1 MSQPPGYE
9 PQTPMPKRKTS
20 GIAIASLICGLASFV
35 CLANVLTGIP
45 AVITGHLALGRIRRA
60 AGALGGRGLAIAG
73 LILGYTSIVVMTVLL
88 VLFFTL
94 LVPAMKEEASKTACM
109 ANLKM
114 IGMVCQMYAA
124 DHDGAFPERLSQ
136 LYEAGLV
143 SSLDVFVC
151 PTTGAKIGSPQE
163 IDSKTSYEYRGA
175 GLDPRTLREPTYQ
188 VILACDKDGNHRRG
202 KNILYADGH
211 VESEGM
217 GGGSGSHGMDWD

>member
-9 PQTPMPKRKTS
+9 PRTPLPKRKTP
-20 GIAIASLICGLASFV
+20 GIAIASLICGILSWVCVGLLA
-35 CLANVLTGIP
+35 AIP
-45 AVITGHLALGRIRRA
+45 AVITGHMALGRIKRS
-60 AGALGGRGLAIAG
+60 AGALGGRGMAIAG
-73 LILGYTSIVVMTVLL
+73 LVLGYTSIVVMTVLIVL
-88 VLFFTL
+88 VFTL
-94 LVPAMKEEASKTACM
+94 VVPAIKEEASKTACM

-114 IGMVCQMYAA
+114 IGMACQMYAA

-151 PTTGAKIGSPQE
+151 PSTGAKIGSPQE

-175 GLDPRTLREPTYQ
+175 SLDPRTLREPTPQ
-188 VILACDKDGNHRRG
+188 VILACDKDGNHRGG

-217 GGGSGSHGMDWD
+217 GGESRSGGLDWD

>member
-9 PQTPMPKRKTS
+9 PRTPMPKKETP
-20 GIAIASLICGLASFV
+20 GIAIASLVCGILSWVCVGLLA
-35 CLANVLTGIP
+35 AIP
-45 AVITGHLALGRIRRA
+45 AVITGHLALGRIKRS

-73 LILGYTSIVVMTVLL
+73 LILGYTSIVALAVLL

-94 LVPAMKEEASKTACM
+94 VVPAIKEESSKADCM

-114 IGMVCQMYAA
+114 IGAACNAYAA
-124 DHDGAFPERLSQ
+124 EHNGAFPERLSQ

-143 SSLDVFVC
+143 PSLDGFVC
-151 PTTGAKIGSPQE
+151 PSTGAKIGSPQE

-175 GLDPRTLREPTYQ
+175 GLNLRTVREPSYQ
-188 VILACDKDGNHRRG
+188 AILACDKPGNHRRR
-202 KNILYADGH
+202 KNLLYADGH

-217 GGGSGSHGMDWD
+217 GGKSRGHGMDWD

>member
-1 MSQPPGYE
+1 MSQPPGYG
-9 PQTPMPKRKTS
+9 PRTPMPKKQTP
-20 GIAIASLICGLASFV
+20 GIAIASLICGILSWVCVGLLA
-35 CLANVLTGIP
+35 AIP
-45 AVITGHLALGRIRRA
+45 AVITGHMALGRIKRS

-73 LILGYTSIVVMTVLL
+73 LILGYTSIVALAVLL

-94 LVPAMKEEASKTACM
+94 VVPAIKEESSKADCM

-114 IGMVCQMYAA
+114 IGAACNAYAA
-124 DHDGAFPERLSQ
+124 EHNGAFPERLSQ

-143 SSLDVFVC
+143 PSLDGFVC
-151 PTTGAKIGSPQE
+151 PSTGAKIGSPQE

-175 GLDPRTLREPTYQ
+175 GLNLRTVREPSYQ
-188 VILACDKDGNHRRG
+188 VILACDKPGNHRRG

-217 GGGSGSHGMDWD
+217 EGASRGHGMDWD

>member
-1 MSQPPGYE
+1 MSQPPGYA
-9 PQTPMPKRKTS
+9 PQTPMPKKKTP
-20 GIAIASLICGLASFV
+20 GIAIASLICGILSWVCVGLLA
-35 CLANVLTGIP
+35 AIP
-45 AVITGHLALGRIRRA
+45 AVITGHMALGRIKRS
-60 AGALGGRGLAIAG
+60 AGALAGRGLAIAG

-94 LVPAMKEEASKTACM
+94 VVPAMKEEASKTECLNNLRQIGIAC
-109 ANLKM
+109 
-114 IGMVCQMYAA
+114 QSYAA

-143 SSLDVFVC
+143 SGLDVFVC
-151 PTTGAKIGSPQE
+151 PSTGAKIGSPQE

-175 GLDPRTLREPTYQ
+175 SLDPRTLREPTYQ

-211 VESEGM
+211 VASEGM
-217 GGGSGSHGMDWD
+217 GGESGSHGMDWD

>member
-9 PQTPMPKRKTS
+9 PRTPMPKRETP
-20 GIAIASLICGLASFV
+20 GIAIASLVCGILSWVCVGLLA
-35 CLANVLTGIP
+35 AIP
-45 AVITGHLALGRIRRA
+45 AVITGHMALGRIKRS
-60 AGALGGRGLAIAG
+60 AGALAGRGLAIAG
-73 LILGYTSIVVMTVLL
+73 LILGYTSIVAMIAAI
-88 VLFFTL
+88 VLFFA
-94 LVPAMKEEASKTACM
+94 LVVPLIKEESSKTACL
-109 ANLKM
+109 ANLHM
-114 IGMVCQMYAA
+114 IGMACQMYAA

-143 SSLDVFVC
+143 SGLDVFVC
-151 PTTGAKIGSPQE
+151 PSTGAKIGSPQE

-175 GLDPRTLREPTYQ
+175 GLNASTAAEPLSQ
-188 VILACDKDGNHRRG
+188 AILACDKDGNHRRG

>member
-9 PQTPMPKRKTS
+9 PQTPLPKRKTP
-20 GIAIASLICGLASFV
+20 GIAIASLVCGILSWVCAGPLA
-35 CLANVLTGIP
+35 AIP
-45 AVITGHLALGRIRRA
+45 AVITGHMALGRIKRS

-73 LILGYTSIVVMTVLL
+73 LILGYASIVVMTVLL
-88 VLFFTL
+88 VLIFTL
-94 LVPAMKEEASKTACM
+94 VVPAIKEEASKTACM

-114 IGMVCQMYAA
+114 IGMACQMYAA

-151 PTTGAKIGSPQE
+151 PSTGAKIGSPQE

-175 GLDPRTLREPTYQ
+175 SLDPRTLREPTPQ
-188 VILACDKDGNHRRG
+188 VILACDKDGNHRGG

-217 GGGSGSHGMDWD
+217 GGGSGPHGMDWD

>member
-9 PQTPMPKRKTS
+9 PQTPMPKKQTP
-20 GIAIASLICGLASFV
+20 GIAIASLICGILSWVCVGLLA
-35 CLANVLTGIP
+35 AIP
-45 AVITGHLALGRIRRA
+45 AVITGHLALGRIKRS

-94 LVPAMKEEASKTACM
+94 GVPAIKEESSKTVCL

-114 IGMVCQMYAA
+114 IGTACNVYAA
-124 DHDGAFPERLSQ
+124 EHNGRYPERLSE
-136 LYEAGLV
+136 LYPDLPF
-143 SSLDVFVC
+143 LDVFVC
-151 PTTGAKIGSPQE
+151 QATGDKILSPDE
-163 IDSKTSYEYRGA
+163 IDAKTSYEYYGA
-175 GLDPRTLREPTYQ
+175 ALNASTAAAPLGQ
-188 VILACDKDGNHRRG
+188 AILACDKPGNHRGG

>member
-1 MSQPPGYE
+1 MSQPPGYA
-9 PQTPMPKRKTS
+9 PQTPMPKRKTP
-20 GIAIASLICGLASFV
+20 GIAIASLICGILSWVCVGLLA
-35 CLANVLTGIP
+35 AIP
-45 AVITGHLALGRIRRA
+45 AVITGHLALGRIKRS
-60 AGALGGRGLAIAG
+60 AGALAGRGLAIAG
-73 LILGYTSIVVMTVLL
+73 LILGYISIVVMTVLL
-88 VLFFTL
+88 ILFFTL
-94 LVPAMKEEASKTACM
+94 LVPLIKEESSKTACL
-109 ANLKM
+109 ANLHM
-114 IGMVCQMYAA
+114 IGMACQMYAA

-143 SSLDVFVC
+143 SGLNVFVC
-151 PTTGAKIGSPQE
+151 PSTGAKIGSPQE

-175 GLDPRTLREPTYQ
+175 SLDPRTLREPTYQ